1 MQSIGVRDMVV
12 EKEREIILYVD
23 DSEPSK
29 RLVKEI
35 ASKGDGRNI
44 KVIDVDEKR
53 LRGWILLEYG
63 TLKVPLMVTSSKIVE
78 GYEKIRRELLE
89 NA

>member
-78 GYEKIRRELLE
+78 GYEKIKRELLE